1 MSGLAHRWH
10 VFADADAMA
19 DGLCSHLHMQLQ
31 ACFER
36 QDTALLGLAGGS
48 TPMAAYAQFTA
59 GTLPWQRLHC
69 VLIDERFVPLHDERS
84 NEANIAKAFAPVR
97 AQLAGWHGLMQASD
111 DIATAA
117 ALADADVHALAR
129 PMDVLVLGMGSD
141 GHLASLFAESRDY
154 AAAMDPSTAL
164 AVVPVRFDTDT
175 AVDRLSFTLNELL
188 KARQAC
194 LCITG
199 AEKRK
204 VLNACLNGSGE
215 HFAMARFLQQYPNPI
230 DIFWSPA

>member
-1 MSGLAHRWH
+1 MSGLDHRWH
-10 VFADADAMA
+10 VYADAEAMA
-19 DGLCSHLHMQLQ
+19 LGLSAYLHTQLQ
-31 ACFER
+31 ASLAQ

-59 GTLPWQRLHC
+59 GALPWSRLHC
-69 VLIDERFVPLHDERS
+69 VLIDERFVPLHDSRS
-84 NEANIAKAFAPVR
+84 NEANIAQAFAPVR

-117 ALADADVHALAR
+117 ALADAAVHALAR
-129 PMDVLVLGMGSD
+129 PMDVLVLGMGTD
-141 GHLASLFAESRDY
+141 GHLASLFAESPDY
-154 AAAMDPSTAL
+154 PAAMDPSTAL
-164 AVVPVRFDTDT
+164 AVVPVRFESDT

-188 KARQAC
+188 KARHAC

-199 AEKRK
+199 EDKRA
-204 VLNACLNGSGE
+204 VFNACLDGSGSDY
-215 HFAMARFLQQYPNPI
+215 AMARFLQQYPNPI